1 MRTWQLH
8 ELANNNGLT
17 LRSNGEQLELVCN
30 LHGDVVTR
38 CDLEDLESTLL
49 PLVAQH
55 QRDNELAG
63 VTD

>member
-8 ELANNNGLT
+8 ELANNNGLA
-17 LRSNGEQLELVCN
+17 LRSNGEQLELVCR

-38 CDLEDLESTLL
+38 CEPEDLESTLL

-55 QRDNELAG
+55 QRDNELTG
-63 VTD
+63 CTD